1 MSETMVSI
9 TQIDRKTREES
20 YTRTIPLQKWY
31 GRSVND
37 QLRRLVGDVQFMT
50 PHSKPVVALGSDGVV
65 YKVQVV
71 K

>member
-1 MSETMVSI
+1 MRETMVAI
-9 TQIDRKTREES
+9 TQLDRGTHKEL

-31 GRSVND
+31 GKSVND
-37 QLRRLVGDVQFMT
+37 QLRRLVGDVQFI
-50 PHSKPVVALGSDGVV
+50 SRNKPVTALGSDGVV